1 MVNVWWSAAQ
11 TDPLQLFES
20 QQNYYVWGVCSAN
33 QWDAPIAPKLA
44 ASIGP
49 QKGSKSSPWQ
59 CPTAHH
65 TTNISKVQQTA
76 MMFCL
81 IYHIHLTS
89 RQPTTTCSSILMT
102 FYRENTST
110 TSGMQKK
117 LSKSSSYPKAWIFFF
132 FFATGIN
139 KLISHWQKC
148 VDSNGSYFD

>member
-11 TDPLQLFES
+11 TDPLQLSES
-20 QQNYYVWGVCSAN
+20 QQTYYVWGVCSAN
-33 QWDAPIAPKLA
+33 QWDVPVAPKLA

-65 TTNISKVQQTA
+65 ATNTSKVEQVELWCFASSTIFTWPLVNRLPLVRASWWLFTGKTLPQPA
-76 MMFCL
+76 GCKKSCPRVHL
-81 IYHIHLTS
+81 ILKH
-89 RQPTTTCSSILMT
+89 R
-102 FYRENTST
+102 
-110 TSGMQKK
+110 
-117 LSKSSSYPKAWIFFF
+117 FFF
-132 FFATGIN
+132 LATGIN